1 MAPPKSWSCAD
12 STFPPSHSSCPA
24 WDVERSGMARG
35 DAEFVEFVQAA
46 SGRLVHAAFLMTGNR
61 HQAEDA
67 AQTALVR
74 TYASWSRVRDN
85 DAYGYARSVM
95 VNHLIDSWRRP
106 IREYPSEDFP
116 EPRRGDVA
124 DEVVTRRWLLAILGT
139 LSPRE
144 RAIVVLRYYFDLP
157 ETQVAHELDVS
168 VGTVKS
174 TSARALEKLRTTGR
188 VLEERQTCR

>member
-1 MAPPKSWSCAD
+1 
-12 STFPPSHSSCPA
+12 
-24 WDVERSGMARG
+24 MARG
-35 DAEFVEFVQAA
+35 DAEFVEFARAA
-46 SGRLVHAAFLMTGNR
+46 SGRLVHAAYLMTGNH

-74 TYASWSRVRDN
+74 TYASWSRIQDD
-85 DAYGYARSVM
+85 DAYGYARSVL

-106 IREYPSEDFP
+106 IREYPTEELP
-116 EPRRGDVA
+116 EQRRDDIA
-124 DEVVTRRWLLAILGT
+124 DEVATRRWLLAILGS

-157 ETQVAHELDVS
+157 EAQVARELNVS

-174 TSARALEKLRTTGR
+174 TSSRALQKLRTTGR
-188 VLEERQTCR
+188 VSDAQEACR